1 MDILLT
7 QEQTVTV
14 EGGSV
19 HLVYELL
26 MSHFPREEGVGNY
39 YGIRI
44 RQYGGDGKSGTDDSE
59 VRGVTES
66 YAEAESL
73 LKLFARETVMPVH
86 LFELVDDWQTA
97 CAGS

>member
-26 MSHFPREEGVGNY
+26 MSHFPREEGVGDY

-44 RQYGGDGKSGTDDSE
+44 RQYE

-66 YAEAESL
+66 YAEAESIL
-73 LKLFARETVMPVH
+73 RLFARETVMPVH
-86 LFELVDDWQTA
+86 LFELVDDWQAA

>member
-26 MSHFPREEGVGNY
+26 MSHFPREEGVGDY

-73 LKLFARETVMPVH
+73 LKLFAGR
-86 LFELVDDWQTA
+86 Q
-97 CAGS
+97 